1 MEVEKLHEVFLKHPT
16 ISTDSR
22 KISKG
27 CLYFAL
33 SGPNFNGNDYAIE
46 ALNKGAAYAVVDNK
60 DLPDHPNTILVDNV
74 LLSLQ
79 RLGTHH
85 RNYCTA
91 TIISLTGSNG
101 KTTTKELIYR
111 VMSQKYETIAT
122 QGNLNNHIGVPLSLL
137 SIKQSTEFA
146 IIEMGANHQG
156 EIAELCEIA
165 QPDMGCITNYG
176 KAHMEGFGGVQGIIK
191 GKSELYTYLLKH
203 HKTILYNDQDPIQV
217 EKTKGYKQRLSFG
230 QNSDSHFKTATID
243 SEKATLSFEFENLII
258 DTQLYGD
265 YNATNC
271 MIAAAIGAHY
281 AVPLSDIEKAISN
294 YIPNNNRSEIRE
306 IGSHQIILDAYNAN
320 PSSMTAALK
329 HFAKISTELQKVVI
343 LGDMFELGETA
354 IEEHQEIV
362 SLLESLAFDRI
373 ILVGKLFAATHH
385 SFESHSTTE
394 AFLNLFTTPK
404 KPTMILIKGSR
415 GMMLEKAL
423 NILD

>member
-1 MEVEKLHEVFLKHPT
+1 MKVSSLHEIFIEHPI

-46 ALNKGAAYAVVDNK
+46 ALNKGAAYAIVDNK
-60 DLPDHPNTILVDNV
+60 DLSVNPNTILVDNV

-79 RLGTHH
+79 KLGNHH
-85 RNYCTA
+85 RKHCTA

-203 HKTILYNDQDPIQV
+203 QKTILYNDQDPIQV

-265 YNATNC
+265 YNTTNC

-329 HFAKISTELQKVVI
+329 HFAKINTKLPKVVI
-343 LGDMFELGETA
+343 LGDMFELGERA

-362 SLLESLAFDRI
+362 SLLESLAFDRV
-373 ILVGKLFAATHH
+373 ILVGKLFAVTNH
-385 SFESHSTTE
+385 SFESHPSFE
-394 AFLNLFTTPK
+394 SVK
-404 KPTMILIKGSR
+404 KDQLVMNSSMILIKGSR
-415 GMMLEKAL
+415 GMALERL
-423 NILD
+423 LPILDH

>member
-1 MEVEKLHEVFLKHPT
+1 MEIEKLHEIFIEHPI

-46 ALNKGAAYAVVDNK
+46 ALNKGAAYAIVDNK
-60 DLPDHPNTILVDNV
+60 DLSVNPNTILVDNV

-79 RLGTHH
+79 KLGNHH
-85 RNYCTA
+85 RKHCTA

-203 HKTILYNDQDPIQV
+203 QKTILYNDQDPIQV

-265 YNATNC
+265 YNTTNC

-329 HFAKISTELQKVVI
+329 HFAKINTKLPKVVI
-343 LGDMFELGETA
+343 LGDMFELGERA

-362 SLLESLAFDRI
+362 SLLESLAFDRV
-373 ILVGKLFAATHH
+373 ILVGKLFAVTNH
-385 SFESHSTTE
+385 SFESHPSFE
-394 AFLNLFTTPK
+394 SVK
-404 KPTMILIKGSR
+404 KDQLVMNSSMILIKGSR
-415 GMMLEKAL
+415 GMALERL
-423 NILD
+423 LPILDH